1 MTVSPVTVSPGAAV
15 RRAVA
20 RSHGQLRR
28 AGNAGRLPGA
38 RRLALPCGSAKTQ
51 PGAWFRG
58 SRAGRTWLGGR
69 GARCTHPPTTPQVRS
84 AARPRCPVPAAAK
97 TQGATVTL
105 LRLSPTPGYP
115 VCGAS
120 QAFQPSEASG
130 RSLGPPSTACPAS
143 SAGLAPRV
151 GPARSPG
158 HCLGSSSVCQ
168 ALHRGSRAKDS
179 RDDPPPLAP
188 TTSGP
193 PDLRSQPGSRLS
205 WCQASPS
212 QASGPRCLGRRP
224 LSCESGSPLPQ
235 CRGSRGGQ
243 GAGLLS

>member
-1 MTVSPVTVSPGAAV
+1 MAQVWKDLGHLAKVLLMGRWGPQEGLSPEERRCAMTVSLVTVSPGAAV

-28 AGNAGRLPGA
+28 AGDAGRLPGA

-58 SRAGRTWLGGR
+58 SRVGRTWLGGR
-69 GARCTHPPTTPQVRS
+69 GARRTHPTPTTPQVHS
-84 AARPRCPVPAAAK
+84 AARPRCPVPAAAE

-158 HCLGSSSVCQ
+158 HCLGSSSVCH
-168 ALHRGSRAKDS
+168 ALHRGSRAKD
-179 RDDPPPLAP
+179 
-188 TTSGP
+188 
-193 PDLRSQPGSRLS
+193 
-205 WCQASPS
+205 
-212 QASGPRCLGRRP
+212 
-224 LSCESGSPLPQ
+224 
-235 CRGSRGGQ
+235 
-243 GAGLLS
+243 